1 MEHAMDYAKKDFHG
15 LCFVNLVDFD
25 MLFGHRRDIDG
36 YAKAL
41 SEFDAWLPEFMAQL
55 GDEDL
60 VMITADHGCDPG
72 YLATTDHTREYVPLL
87 VMGKQEN
94 NKKTVLRVR
103 IIAICSLVLT
113 VVVFCINVMAAA
125 AGMVSPV
132 FHDLLNVV
140 SAPMFCSQYWI
151 LSIFC
156 WACLLSASF
165 MKK

>member
-1 MEHAMDYAKKDFHG
+1 MNSKTKELILYG
-15 LCFVNLVDFD
+15 
-25 MLFGHRRDIDG
+25 
-36 YAKAL
+36 
-41 SEFDAWLPEFMAQL
+41 AWLCLYILCVGL
-55 GDEDL
+55 GTVENIEGVGKVFFVL
-60 VMITADHGCDPG
+60 TSLSCFLPG
-72 YLATTDHTREYVPLL
+72 SCLL

-103 IIAICSLVLT
+103 IIAICPLVLT

-140 SAPMFCSQYWI
+140 SAPMFCSQYWV
-151 LSIFC
+151 LSLFG

-165 MKK
+165 IKK